1 MNRKAHWEN
10 VYHTRSPLEVSWY
23 QREPQ
28 LSLQL
33 IDASGV
39 AADAGIIDV
48 GGGASV
54 LVDRLLDHGYSRLGV
69 LDISGAALA
78 HARERLGGR
87 AGEVDWFEADV
98 TSFRAERSFG
108 LWHDRA
114 VFHFLTDAGDRAA
127 YVKTLEATL
136 APHGHVIIATFAPG
150 GPAMCSGLDIV
161 QYDADKL
168 CGELG
173 AGFELVEQRSE
184 MHHTPADK
192 DQAFNFF
199 RLRRI

>member
-1 MNRKAHWEN
+1 VNRKAHWEN
-10 VYHTRSPLEVSWY
+10 VYHTRSPLDVSWY
-23 QREPQ
+23 QREPA
-28 LSLQL
+28 LSLAL
-33 IDASGV
+33 IEASGV
-39 AADAGIIDV
+39 ASDGGIIDV

-54 LVDRLLDHGYSRLGV
+54 LVDRLLESGYSGLAV

-78 HARERLGGR
+78 HARTRLGAR
-87 AGEVDWFEADV
+87 AAEVEWVEADV
-98 TSFRAERSFG
+98 TTFRSERRFG

-127 YVKTLEATL
+127 YVQTLEAAL
-136 APHGHVIIATFAPG
+136 APAGHVIIATFAPG
-150 GPAMCSGLDIV
+150 GPTMCSGLDIV

-184 MHHTPADK
+184 LHHTPADK

-199 RLRRI
+199 LLRRV